1 MIQATTFHSLTQLLE
16 TKTFLLVF
24 TKHRIFSKNFTPRIA
39 GRSYRSTQAIFPTLD
54 CLKCLPHTYLV
65 GSPRLMTKKS
75 GAWFLLSISLFFT
88 HTVSFSQY
96 HQHSFLF
103 FKTKENSYFLLLC
116 LSLSLSLSYSLS
128 LSLSHTHTPL
138 AIFFHLFVISIYEP
152 KQFSKFSKNFLL
164 LTSILE
170 TRSLK
175 VFCFEGSIQNLV
187 SRFRQVIVC
196 LFIFRMRRSRV

>member
-39 GRSYRSTQAIFPTLD
+39 GRSQRSTQAIFPTLD
-54 CLKCLPHTYLV
+54 CLKRLPHTYLV

-187 SRFRQVIVC
+187 SRFMSP
-196 LFIFRMRRSRV
+196 LM